1 MSVPSNKPSGPA
13 VVNRGQQASRFIPRA
28 GLTSGLPAARRAG
41 PLFYF
46 WNSTKNHLGPCT
58 IFQTIFHCR
67 VQLFSLSVSTWNTSI
82 NIFRFDR
89 LPFVRPF
96 LSCYLHRMVTDRLT
110 AFSYSFLICY
120 VHHWQVTDR
129 SSFLRSFLRFERIC
143 LFFIII
149 IIIKKTHQVEVS
161 CENKRKSF
169 FCRNNFST
177 AGRLNLSTHLNF
189 VVAWCSNPFQFC
201 CGLVFQPITVFVVAW
216 CSDPFEFCSGLVFQP
231 IPVFVVAWCSQ
242 PI

>member
-1 MSVPSNKPSGPA
+1 M
-13 VVNRGQQASRFIPRA
+13 
-28 GLTSGLPAARRAG
+28 
-41 PLFYF
+41 
-46 WNSTKNHLGPCT
+46 
-58 IFQTIFHCR
+58 
-67 VQLFSLSVSTWNTSI
+67 QLFSLSVSTWNTSI

-189 VVAWCSNPFQFC
+189 VVTGCSNPFQFC
-201 CGLVFQPITVFVVAW
+201 CGLVFQPITFFVVAW
-216 CSDPFEFCSGLVFQP
+216 CSDPFEFCCGLVFQP